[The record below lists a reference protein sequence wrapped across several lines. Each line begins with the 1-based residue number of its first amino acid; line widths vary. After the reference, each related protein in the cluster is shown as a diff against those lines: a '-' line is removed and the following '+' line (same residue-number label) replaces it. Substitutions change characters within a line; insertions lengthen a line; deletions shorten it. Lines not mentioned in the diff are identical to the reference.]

1 VTVPHAPQPG
11 WQPPNGG
18 YPPPGPG
25 PQQQAGFPQ
34 QQAGWPQPQAGFP
47 QQQGGWP
54 QPQAGQQAPYPGGYP
69 APQGHVPGQHGG
81 YPPPPPVT
89 KRIPEDLPF
98 VVRPNALKR
107 SLIVGAFLAVF
118 VLPLLFCS
126 GVLVSATDGE
136 AVQPLIVPMLVLIIV
151 VASLGVQ
158 IWMVAS
164 GGPVLAL
171 SPAGLWI
178 KSRPTRGQAIWLPW
192 EGVAHISRRR
202 WSAEKMLVVK
212 ARDPRADSN
221 LGGYTAVDASILKL
235 FYGSGFTATL
245 NFADKP
251 EAEIMA
257 AVQHFSAGRCPI
269 TW

>member
-1 VTVPHAPQPG
+1 M
-11 WQPPNGG
+11 
-18 YPPPGPG
+18 
-25 PQQQAGFPQ
+25 
-34 QQAGWPQPQAGFP
+34 
-47 QQQGGWP
+47 
-54 QPQAGQQAPYPGGYP
+54 
-69 APQGHVPGQHGG
+69 
-81 YPPPPPVT
+81 T

-107 SLIVGAFLAVF
+107 SLIVGAFLAVV
-118 VLPLLFCS
+118 VLPLLLCV
-126 GVLVSATDGE
+126 GGLVSATDGE
-136 AVQPLIVPMLVLIIV
+136 ALQSLIVPMLLLILV
-151 VASLGVQ
+151 VATLAVQ
-158 IWMVAS
+158 VWMVAS

-178 KSRPTRGQAIWLPW
+178 KTRPTRGQAIWLPW

-202 WSAEKMLVVK
+202 WSMEKMLVVK

-221 LGGYTAVDASILKL
+221 LGGYTALDASIVKL
-235 FYGSGFTATL
+235 FFGSGFTATL